1 MPNRPFV
8 IFLLFFLTSCANPR
22 SIPHRDGER
31 VRASLDD
38 PYTTLEV
45 SVISPEEPGWI
56 RERLADNI
64 VTLKK
69 GNNLL
74 KENQEI
80 EIYITERDTSNQPT
94 FISAQQTKNNIQ
106 NYFDDIKEYKLQEL
120 EAKEYPENNGCVRIH
135 ILLEDL
141 ESKKN
146 NGQKRWS
153 EQHALSCIFPT
164 HQRMGFEIRFYQR
177 YYEQNKDNQFARKAD
192 ALFKS
197 LKVVDRR
204 SNWIWR
210 AIAT

>member
-1 MPNRPFV
+1 MPNRAPI
-8 IFLLFFLTSCANPR
+8 IFLLFFLASCANSR

-38 PYTTLEV
+38 PYTNLEV
-45 SVISPEEPGWI
+45 SVISPKEPGWI
-56 RERLADNI
+56 RERFTDSI

-69 GNNLL
+69 GNDLS

-80 EIYITERDTSNQPT
+80 EIYITEREPSNQPT
-94 FISAQQTKNNIQ
+94 PTSTQQIKKNIQ
-106 NYFDDIKEYKLQEL
+106 NHFDNIKEYKLQDL
-120 EAKEYPENNGCVRIH
+120 EVKEYPENNGCVRIY

-141 ESKKN
+141 ENKEN
-146 NGQKRWS
+146 NNQKRWS
-153 EQHALSCIFPT
+153 EQHALSCNFPT

-177 YYEQNKDNQFARKAD
+177 YYEQNKDNKFARKAD

-210 AIAT
+210 VLAT